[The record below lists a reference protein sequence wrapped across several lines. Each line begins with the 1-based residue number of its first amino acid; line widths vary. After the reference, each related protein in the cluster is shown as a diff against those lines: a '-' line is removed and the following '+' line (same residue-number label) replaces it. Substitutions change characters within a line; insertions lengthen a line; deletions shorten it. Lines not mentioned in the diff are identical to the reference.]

1 MGTDILNNLNMRKDR
16 TSELKSRQLKIHLSE
31 LMDYIP
37 LVIVKDPE
45 FCFGGISTEKE
56 LDFIVS
62 LSHEQWKE
70 LCISNFEETFDEF
83 TQNYKDMIFEKF
95 KSEFNDFKKSVPK

>member
-1 MGTDILNNLNMRKDR
+1 MGTDILNNLIMRKNR
-16 TSELKSRQLKIHLSE
+16 TSELNSRKLEIDLTE

-45 FCFGGISTEKE
+45 FCFGGITTEKE

-70 LCISNFEETFDEF
+70 LCVLYFDENF
-83 TQNYKDMIFEKF
+83 DEITQNYKDVIFEKF
-95 KSEFNDFKKSVPK
+95 ESEFNDFKKSVSK